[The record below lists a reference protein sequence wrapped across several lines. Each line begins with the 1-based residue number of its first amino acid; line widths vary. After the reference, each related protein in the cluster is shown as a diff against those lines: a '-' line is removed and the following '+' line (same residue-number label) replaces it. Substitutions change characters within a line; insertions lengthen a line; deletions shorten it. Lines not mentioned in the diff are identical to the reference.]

1 MIKRQSES
9 MESSLNM
16 KNKLRAAYGIGK
28 NFEKKYIKLPSID
41 GKSGYVATRG
51 STGNSQIL
59 R

>member
-1 MIKRQSES
+1 

-28 NFEKKYIKLPSID
+28 NFEKKSIKLPSID